1 MPRIEEEGMNT
12 RYKPLQTHGRTVKTW
27 QPPHGDRFVEYD
39 SRDEAWMRPLGLGR
53 VVDTPEAMF
62 DVRDE
67 RGELVG
73 YTAHDPSRYPSTG
86 VMVYVCDPIGPSGYP
101 SSIGMTRDA
110 ERKIEIIAPLFRWP
124 DGEPR
129 IGWRVM
135 LADVP
140 DLIRVKWITV
150 LGEDNI
156 KRAIYDAER
165 KAWESQRHVWSVST

>member
-1 MPRIEEEGMNT
+1 MNSQ
-12 RYKPLQTHGRTVKTW
+12 YKPLQTHGRTITTW
-27 QPPHGDRFVEYD
+27 QPPDGDRFTAYD
-39 SRDEAWMRPLGLGR
+39 RRDETWMRPLGLGR
-53 VVDTPEAMF
+53 IVETPEALY

-73 YTAHDPSRYPSTG
+73 YTVHDPSRYG
-86 VMVYVCDPIGPSGYP
+86 ARGIVMAVSDPNGPSGYP
-101 SSIGMTRDA
+101 ASVGMMRDA

-150 LGEDNI
+150 LGEDRI
-156 KRAIYDAER
+156 KQSIYDAER
-165 KAWESQRHVWSVST
+165 KVWERSRDAMYGLSAMRSE